1 LSSKA
6 IAVWADVCSHLKAR
20 INADIYARWID
31 IIEAVD
37 IEEDT
42 LVLGV
47 SNDFYQ
53 LWLEQNYLSYIRDAC
68 RIVAGREMQ
77 IRFTVKAPKAARSEP
92 RPESPKSAAKN
103 ENGAPHRARGQ
114 SGQKKIESTLDSR
127 YVFESFV
134 IGPSN
139 RFAHAS
145 SMAVAQAPGRAY
157 NPLFIYGGAGL
168 GKTHLVQAIGHY
180 ALTQSP
186 LNVCYLSCESLMN
199 DYVDSL
205 QKQSLIQ
212 FRKKYRST
220 DFLLI
225 DDVHFLS
232 NKGAL
237 QEEFFH
243 TFNDLHLSRKQM
255 VMTSDR
261 PPNEIS
267 GLAERLVSRFEWG
280 QVTYILPPDYETR
293 LAILKSK
300 QKAMNIS
307 LPQDVLELL
316 ATSIKSNIRSLEGA
330 LTRVTG
336 YAAHMHAPLTL
347 DLVESLLR
355 DLLDKNVQPHMT
367 VEGIQRSVAAF
378 FDVRMADM
386 TSKCRTQN
394 VALPRQVAMYMC
406 RTMTSSSLPEIGAAF
421 GKTHATVLYSFRS
434 VHDRI
439 GRDSQFKQMIAR
451 IEKKI
456 ESAK

>member
-1 LSSKA
+1 MTAKA
-6 IAVWADVCSHLKAR
+6 IDIWADVCSHLKSR
-20 INADIYARWID
+20 INTDVYARWIE
-31 IIEAVD
+31 IIQALD
-37 IEEDT
+37 MDGDT
-42 LVLGV
+42 LILGV

-53 LWLEQNYLSYIRDAC
+53 LWLEQNYLSYIRDAA
-68 RIVAGREMQ
+68 REILGRDLQ
-77 IRFTVKAPKAARSEP
+77 IRFTVH
-92 RPESPKSAAKN
+92 SPKELPADLIPAPSPIPEDTARPTASRPNGQGGAKKGEIN
-103 ENGAPHRARGQ
+103 LN
-114 SGQKKIESTLDSR
+114 SR
-127 YVFESFV
+127 YLFESFV

-168 GKTHLVQAIGHY
+168 GKTHLIQAIGHY
-180 ALTQSP
+180 GLTQTN
-186 LNVCYLSCESLMN
+186 LKVCYLSCESLMN

-205 QKQSLIQ
+205 QKHSLLQ

-225 DDVHFLS
+225 DDVHFLA
-232 NKGAL
+232 NKGGL

-243 TFNDLHLSRKQM
+243 TFNDLHLSRKQI

-261 PPNEIS
+261 PPNEIA

-280 QVTYILPPDYETR
+280 QVTYLLPPDYETR
-293 LAILKSK
+293 MAILQSK

-307 LPQDVLELL
+307 LSPEVLELL

-330 LTRVTG
+330 LTRVTS
-336 YAAHMHAPLTL
+336 YAAHMNQPLTL

-355 DLLDKNVQPHMT
+355 DLLDKNVQPAVT
-367 VEGIQRSVAAF
+367 IENIQRSVAAS

-394 VALPRQVAMYMC
+394 IALPRQVAMYLC
-406 RTMTSSSLPEIGAAF
+406 RTLTSASLPEIGAAF
-421 GKTHATVLYSFRS
+421 GKTHATVLYSYRS
-434 VHDRI
+434 VHDRL
-439 GRDSQFKQMIAR
+439 GRDIQFKQTISQVS
-451 IEKKI
+451 KKLL
-456 ESAK
+456 SSK

>member
-1 LSSKA
+1 MTSKA
-6 IAVWADVCSHLKAR
+6 TTVWADVCSHLKAR
-20 INADIYARWID
+20 INPDVYARWID

-37 IEEDT
+37 LEGDT
-42 LVLGV
+42 LILAV

-53 LWLEQNYLSYIRDAC
+53 LWLEQNYMSYISDAC
-68 RIVAGREMQ
+68 RCVAGRELK
-77 IRFTVKAPKAARSEP
+77 IRFTVHAPKAAGANRHQEP
-92 RPESPKSAAKN
+92 AAAAPKN
-103 ENGAPHRARGQ
+103 ENAEPHRARGQ
-114 SGQKKIESTLDSR
+114 GGQRKTENTLDSR

-180 ALTQSP
+180 ALTQTS
-186 LNVCYLSCESLMN
+186 LKVCYLSCESLMN

-293 LAILKSK
+293 MAILKSK

-307 LPQDVLELL
+307 LSQDVLELL
-316 ATSIKSNIRSLEGA
+316 ASSIKSNIRSLEGA

-336 YAAHMHAPLTL
+336 YAAHMNAPLTL

-355 DLLDKNVQPHMT
+355 DLLDKNAQPAMT
-367 VEGIQRSVAAF
+367 VESIQRSVAAF

-386 TSKCRTQN
+386 TSKVRTQN
-394 VALPRQVAMYMC
+394 VALPRQVAMYLC

-421 GKTHATVLYSFRS
+421 GKTHATVLYAYRS

-439 GRDSQFKQMIAR
+439 GRDSQFKQTMAR
-451 IEKKI
+451 LSQKMV
-456 ESAK
+456 SP

>member
-1 LSSKA
+1 M
-6 IAVWADVCSHLKAR
+6 DG
-20 INADIYARWID
+20 
-31 IIEAVD
+31 
-37 IEEDT
+37 DT
-42 LVLGV
+42 LILGV
-47 SNDFYQ
+47 THDFYQ
-53 LWLEQNYLSYIRDAC
+53 LWLEQHYLSYIRDAS
-68 RIVAGREMQ
+68 REILGRDIQ
-77 IRFTVKAPKAARSEP
+77 IRFTVH
-92 RPESPKSAAKN
+92 SPKDMPADLPVEKPLVNVITKSVPSRT
-103 ENGAPHRARGQ
+103 NGQGSP
-114 SGQKKIESTLDSR
+114 KKGEVTLDSR

-168 GKTHLVQAIGHY
+168 GKTHLIQAIGHY
-180 ALTQSP
+180 ALTQTS
-186 LNVCYLSCESLMN
+186 LKVCYLSCESLMN

-205 QKQSLIQ
+205 QKQSLLQ

-225 DDVHFLS
+225 DDVHFLA
-232 NKGAL
+232 NKGGL

-243 TFNDLHLSRKQM
+243 TFNDLHLSRKQI

-261 PPNEIS
+261 PPNEIA

-280 QVTYILPPDYETR
+280 QVTYMLPPDYETR
-293 LAILKSK
+293 MAILQSK

-307 LPQDVLELL
+307 LAPEVLELL

-330 LTRVTG
+330 LTRVTS
-336 YAAHMHAPLTL
+336 YAAHMNAPLTL

-355 DLLDKNVQPHMT
+355 DLLDKNVQPSVT
-367 VEGIQRSVAAF
+367 VESIQRSVAAF
-378 FDVRMADM
+378 FDMRLADM

-394 VALPRQVAMYMC
+394 IALPRQIAMYLC
-406 RTMTSSSLPEIGAAF
+406 RTLTSSSLPEIGAAF
-421 GKTHATVLYSFRS
+421 GKTHATVLYSYRS

-439 GRDSQFKQMIAR
+439 GRDSQFKQTISR
-451 IEKKI
+451 VSNKLV
-456 ESAK
+456 STP